1 MVCRESLLEPDIVNK
16 VLVAHPVDASLE
28 SDEPTWMRALHGARS
43 RAVQD
48 PPSNQRQAR
57 STASEEQQ
65 PPNDLADPPIIGV
78 KGSGGCALALTT
90 RVRECSRPAAV
101 REVCSAC
108 VSTPG
113 ARGQLILHT
122 DGPEGDGP
130 VVEEDREEELVFADF
145 LRVVQDE
152 LGAASRRVLELK
164 MADAKL
170 NDEDIAD
177 HVGIAPLGVVAIMNA
192 VARLYR
198 EYSLAAA

>member
-1 MVCRESLLEPDIVNK
+1 
-16 VLVAHPVDASLE
+16 
-28 SDEPTWMRALHGARS
+28 
-43 RAVQD
+43 
-48 PPSNQRQAR
+48 
-57 STASEEQQ
+57 
-65 PPNDLADPPIIGV
+65 
-78 KGSGGCALALTT
+78 
-90 RVRECSRPAAV
+90 
-101 REVCSAC
+101 
-108 VSTPG
+108 
-113 ARGQLILHT
+113 
-122 DGPEGDGP
+122 